1 MEQRFYHGNIDP
13 NGLADYLVGMF
24 GQGPGMYNQGYSG
37 MVTAQ
42 KLGQGDHLLVQIA
55 RMRHS
60 GRVRNAIGVSIARTP
75 DGVSVSTGQSN
86 WLDDRAIAGGLIGA
100 LFWPPLL
107 LFPLAHGIR
116 NFAFYQDIWNAV
128 DNYCM
133 QAGATQ
139 GQTRTANG
147 VYCNHCG
154 AVNDEGSEVCA
165 VCGSPLYAGQPQ
177 QGYQYQQAPQYQ
189 PPASSTSAAN
199 TVVCPKCGH
208 TVAAANFCSNCA
220 ASLPTQG

>member
-13 NGLADYLVGMF
+13 NSLADYLVGMF
-24 GQGPGMYNQGYSG
+24 GQGYSG
-37 MVTAQ
+37 RMMAQ
-42 KLGQGDHLLVQIA
+42 KVGQGEHLLVQIG
-55 RMRHS
+55 RMRNS
-60 GRVRNAIGVSIARTP
+60 GRIRNAIGVSIARTP

-86 WLDDRAIAGGLIGA
+86 WLDGGMIAGGLIGA
-100 LFWPPLL
+100 IFWPPLL
-107 LFPLAHGIR
+107 LFPLARGIR
-116 NFAFYQDIWNAV
+116 NFTFYQDIWNAI

-139 GQTRTANG
+139 GQTTTAHG
-147 VYCNHCG
+147 VYCAHCG
-154 AVNDEGSEVCA
+154 AVNEEGSETCA
-165 VCGSPLYAGQPQ
+165 VCGSSLYAGQPQ
-177 QGYQYQQAPQYQ
+177 QGYQSQQAPQYR
-189 PPASSTSAAN
+189 PPAPSATAPS

>member
-13 NGLADYLVGMF
+13 NGLADYLVSMF
-24 GQGPGMYNQGYSG
+24 DQGSGMYNQGFSG

-42 KLGQGDHLLVQIA
+42 KVGQGDHLLVQIA
-55 RMRHS
+55 RVRHS
-60 GRVRNAIGVSIARTP
+60 GRIRNAIGVSIARTA
-75 DGVSVSTGQSN
+75 DGASVSTGQSN
-86 WLDDRAIAGGLIGA
+86 WLDDGVIGGGLIGA

-107 LFPLAHGIR
+107 LFPLARGIR

-128 DNYCM
+128 DTYCT

-139 GQTRTANG
+139 GNVSTAHG
-147 VYCNHCG
+147 VYCSHCG
-154 AVNDEGSEVCA
+154 TVNEEGAEVCA

-177 QGYQYQQAPQYQ
+177 QSQQQQTPQYQ
-189 PPASSTSAAN
+189 PPAPSP
-199 TVVCPKCGH
+199 VVCPKCGH
-208 TVAAANFCSNCA
+208 TVASANFCSNCA